1 MLIDAKISLVLDCW
15 FSLFRQSFLA
25 ITGYFI
31 DLEWNL
37 YKVLLGFEFVN
48 EEYLGRAL
56 SRIVI
61 NVLESFN
68 IRDRVLAFITDNASN
83 NLTLFDSLNK
93 LLAKSI
99 NDIFVK
105 DIIRLPYLAYVI

>member
-1 MLIDAKISLVLDCW
+1 M
-15 FSLFRQSFLA
+15 
-25 ITGYFI
+25 
-31 DLEWNL
+31 
-37 YKVLLGFEFVN
+37 N

-61 NVLESFN
+61 NILKSFN
-68 IRDRVLAFITDNASN
+68 IRDRVFALTTDNASN
-83 NLTLFDSLNK
+83 NLTLLNFFNE

-105 DIIRLPYLAYVI
+105 DIIHLSYLTHII